1 VAYGD
6 LEASGNRLK
15 EYEAQVAAARDAY
28 QLADQSYGA
37 GLTTNL
43 DRLIVQNR
51 LQQAELQLAAETL
64 SRKIMYLRLVRQ
76 TGTLVDEV
84 GHLETPV
91 AGAKAATQ
99 AAAASGG

>member
-1 VAYGD
+1 
-6 LEASGNRLK
+6 
-15 EYEAQVAAARDAY
+15 
-28 QLADQSYGA
+28 
-37 GLTTNL
+37 
-43 DRLIVQNR
+43 
-51 LQQAELQLAAETL
+51 
-64 SRKIMYLRLVRQ
+64 MYLRLVRQ